1 MSAAALTRNTTL
13 MTNTE
18 AHTRA
23 ANAVASA
30 FRAMPPKDASK
41 YRVNR
46 DLYTQVLTELLCRVG
61 DLTGKRVLDVGA
73 GRGIL
78 AIAIASLGAQT
89 LALEKY
95 VFDHTTSEMFHEGGE
110 EELARVWREHGV
122 EQIVEDI
129 FSMDRVIDPA
139 SIDAAVSVEVIEH
152 LTSPKRFLE
161 QISRALKP
169 GAPLVIATP
178 NYGRLHARLRLL
190 AGQNPKL
197 DLQTFYDLGEEGFVG
212 HWREYLPQELRE
224 MLQYAQFTDIRTTT
238 FCDPWYA
245 LSKGVSLYAI
255 KQTFI
260 HLLSYL
266 LPSAKYEAMVSGRKP

>member
-1 MSAAALTRNTTL
+1 MTKSEALK
-13 MTNTE
+13 
-18 AHTRA
+18 RA
-23 ANAVASA
+23 TGAVTIA
-30 FRAMPPKDASK
+30 FNAMPSKDASK

-46 DLYTQVLTELLCRVG
+46 DLYIQVLAELLVRAG
-61 DLTGKRVLDVGA
+61 DLQGKRVLDVGA

-78 AIAIASLGAQT
+78 AIAIASLGAKT
-89 LALEKY
+89 FALEKY

-110 EELARVWREHGV
+110 EELARIWKEHGV
-122 EQIVEDI
+122 ERIVEDI
-129 FSMDRVIDPA
+129 FAMDQVIDPA

-152 LTSPKRFLE
+152 VKSPKRFLE
-161 QISRALKP
+161 QIHRVLRP
-169 GAPLVIATP
+169 GAPVVIATP

-190 AGQNPKL
+190 AGHNPKL

-224 MLQYAQFTDIRTTT
+224 MLKYASFKDIRSTT

-245 LSKGVSLYAI
+245 LSKNVSLYAI

-266 LPSAKYEAMVSGRKP
+266 LPNAKYEAMVSGRKP